1 MNSVKASLIAELDA
15 LEAAIVSVVPL
26 GNVLSIAHGNWTFPS
41 LSASDFVAV
50 ITDLKNMI
58 ASDVN
63 DDLGAN
69 EANLSGFVPKLQ
81 FCRAHTVAQLWGSSA
96 QAAPAILLTLDAF
109 RRALIPSIARDN
121 SADLD
126 KASRLATRQLRT
138 VEIRVREL
146 SSRSGNLDEMI
157 SRIESANE
165 TSNQLPEDLESL
177 REGRLQL
184 SQLMADAEKDRLHI
198 LAARES
204 AETAQSELVQAALDA
219 ADVVNKANQ
228 AYSTATSQ
236 GLAAA
241 FAERSVSLGRSMVMW
256 VFGLI
261 LSLTLGGYVG
271 KGQLE
276 RLAELIKTPEVSETA
291 VALNLLLSVLT
302 VGAPIWFAWLS
313 TKQIG
318 QRFRLSE
325 DYAFKASVSKAYE
338 GYRRE
343 ANRIDPALEFQL
355 LKSALTRLDEQPL
368 RFVEPASYGSPW
380 HELISSELMKEAMK
394 TVPNFSG
401 QITAFASSLLVRGKP
416 RTENIAANSA
426 TTVTPPGEEKTA

>member
-1 MNSVKASLIAELDA
+1 MNAVKNSLLSELSTMEDA
-15 LEAAIVSVVPL
+15 INGVLPS
-26 GNVLSIAHGNWTFPS
+26 GNVLSIVHGNWTFPG
-41 LSASDFVAV
+41 LSAGDFIAV
-50 ITDLKNMI
+50 IAELKNTI
-58 ASDVN
+58 NLEVS
-63 DDLGAN
+63 DDLGMH
-69 EANLSGFVPKLQ
+69 EANLSGFVPRLQ
-81 FCRAHTVAQLWGSSA
+81 FARAHTVTQLWGNSA
-96 QAAPAILLTLDAF
+96 QAAPAILFTLDAL
-109 RRALIPSIARDN
+109 RRALLPVSGGSDL
-121 SADLD
+121 ADIV
-126 KASRLATRQLRT
+126 KASRLASRQLNAI
-138 VEIRVREL
+138 EIRVREL
-146 SSRSGNLDEMI
+146 SSRSGNLDEII

-165 TSNQLPEDLESL
+165 TAHQLPEDLESL

-184 SQLMADAEKDRLHI
+184 SQLMADAEKDRVHI
-198 LAARES
+198 LAARDE
-204 AETAQSELVQAALDA
+204 AETAQADLAHAALDA
-219 ADVVNKANQ
+219 ADVVKKANQ

-241 FAERSVSLGRSMVMW
+241 FAERSVSLGYSMAMW
-256 VFGLI
+256 VAGLI
-261 LSLTLGGYVG
+261 LALALGSYFG

-276 RLAELIKTPEVSETA
+276 RLAELIKGPEVSGAA
-291 VALNLLLSVLT
+291 VALNLLLSVFT

-343 ANRIDPALEFQL
+343 ANRVDPALEFQL

-380 HELISSELMKEAMK
+380 QELISSDLMKEAMN

-401 QITAFASSLLVRGKP
+401 QVTAFAGSLLARGKP
-416 RTENIAANSA
+416 RTENI
-426 TTVTPPGEEKTA
+426 TVTSVPAAQPLSEESKV